1 MVIKMRNEVKMRRK
15 PWKAVSSFLLR
26 LQPKSIRES
35 KKKVLSRSWFGTFLI
50 FAFLLLIGAF
60 MLLPMVYV
68 VSTAFKPL
76 SEILAYPPQF
86 FVRNPTWNNFSDLIE
101 VAQSTWIPFERS
113 LFNSLFIAIVGTIAY
128 ILIASMAAYPLAK
141 NKSKYISVYY
151 QIVVLAIL
159 FRPEV
164 TRTPLY
170 VIISK
175 LGLVNTYYSLV
186 FPILATS
193 FGVFLMRQFMVTVP
207 NEMLEAARVDGAGE
221 FTCFWRL
228 VMPLVR
234 PAWMT
239 LTIFTFKDLWNTGES
254 QYIYDEALKTL
265 TAVMQSISK
274 AGIARAGA
282 GAAVALI
289 IMIPPVIVFII
300 SQSSVME
307 TMSCT
312 GIKG

>member
-1 MVIKMRNEVKMRRK
+1 MKIIRK
-15 PWKAVSSFLLR
+15 
-26 LQPKSIRES
+26 S
-35 KKKVLSRSWFGTFLI
+35 KRKTLSRSKAGTFFI
-50 FAFLLLIGAF
+50 FVFLAAAGAF
-60 MLLPMVYV
+60 MLLPIIYV
-68 VSTAFKPL
+68 LVTAFKPL
-76 SEILAYPPQF
+76 NEILAYPPKF
-86 FVRNPTWNNFSDLIE
+86 FVRNPTWGNFSDLIE
-101 VAQSTWIPFERS
+101 ITQETWIPFERS
-113 LFNSLFIAIVGTIAY
+113 LFNSLFIAVAGTAAY
-128 ILIASMAAYPLAK
+128 IVIASMAAYPLAK
-141 NKSKYISVYY
+141 NKSRYIGVYY

-170 VIISK
+170 IIISR
-175 LGLVNTYYSLV
+175 LGLINTYWSL
-186 FPILATS
+186 ILPVMAGS
-193 FGVFLMRQFMVTVP
+193 FGVFLMRQFMITVP
-207 NEMLEAARVDGAGE
+207 NEMLEAARVDGATD
-221 FTCFWRL
+221 FTCFWKL

-254 QYIYDEALKTL
+254 QYIYEEALKTL
-265 TAVMQSISK
+265 TAVMQSVSA

-289 IMIPPVIVFII
+289 MMIPPVVVFVI

-307 TMSCT
+307 TMSQT

>member
-1 MVIKMRNEVKMRRK
+1 
-15 PWKAVSSFLLR
+15 
-26 LQPKSIRES
+26 
-35 KKKVLSRSWFGTFLI
+35 
-50 FAFLLLIGAF
+50 
-60 MLLPMVYV
+60 MLLPIIYV
-68 VSTAFKPL
+68 LVTAFKPL
-76 SEILAYPPQF
+76 NEILAYPPKF
-86 FVRNPTWNNFSDLIE
+86 FVRNPTLSNFSDLIE
-101 VAQSTWIPFERS
+101 ITQETWIPFERS
-113 LFNSLFIAIVGTIAY
+113 LFNSLFIAVAGTAAY
-128 ILIASMAAYPLAK
+128 IIIASMAAYPLAK
-141 NKSKYISVYY
+141 NKSRYIGVYY

-170 VIISK
+170 IIISK
-175 LGLVNTYYSLV
+175 LGLINTYWSL
-186 FPILATS
+186 ILPVLAGS
-193 FGVFLMRQFMVTVP
+193 FGVFLMRQFMITVP
-207 NEMLEAARVDGAGE
+207 NEMLEAARVDGANE

-254 QYIYDEALKTL
+254 QYIYEEALKTL
-265 TAVMQSISK
+265 TAVMQSISS

-289 IMIPPVIVFII
+289 MMIPPVVVFVI

-307 TMSCT
+307 TMSQT

>member
-1 MVIKMRNEVKMRRK
+1 MKNTMNSKKK
-15 PWKAVSSFLLR
+15 PLRAVADFLFW

-50 FAFLLLIGAF
+50 FAFLALIGIF
-60 MLLPMVYV
+60 MLLPVVYV

-86 FVRNPTWNNFSDLIE
+86 FVRHPTWNNFSDLVEI
-101 VAQSTWIPFERS
+101 AQSTWIPFERS
-113 LFNSLFIAIVGTIAY
+113 LFNSLFIAVAGTVLY
-128 ILIASMAAYPLAK
+128 ILTASMAAYPLAK
-141 NKSKYISVYY
+141 NKSRYIGIYY

-170 VIISK
+170 IIISK
-175 LGLVNTYYSLV
+175 MGLINSYYSLV
-186 FPILATS
+186 FPILAGS

-207 NEMLEAARVDGAGE
+207 NEMLEAARVDGANE
-221 FTCFWRL
+221 FICFWRL

-289 IMIPPVIVFII
+289 IMIPPVVVFII